1 MFSGRLWELFIDSF
15 PKILI
20 PGLTVTIPL
29 TVISFTFALIIA
41 VIMALVQF
49 ANVKVLKQIARF
61 YIWIFRGTPLLVQ
74 LFVVFFG
81 LSRIGIL
88 LDPFPAAVIVFSLN
102 EGAYCAETIRAALE
116 SVPKGQL
123 EAGQC
128 VGLTYLQTIFRI
140 VLPQA
145 MRTAFP
151 PLSNSLISMVKDTS
165 LAANIT
171 VTEMFMV
178 TQRIV
183 ARTYEPLLLYLEV
196 GLIYLIFSTVL
207 TWVQRFGEK
216 KLASYDTRRAE
227 LCCKLWTL
235 KNPSA
240 SCMCCAASIS
250 TWSRA
255 MWLPSSAR
263 PAPVKQPSCAA

>member
-88 LDPFPAAVIVFSLN
+88 L
-102 EGAYCAETIRAALE
+102 R
-116 SVPKGQL
+116 SVSG
-123 EAGQC
+123 G
-128 VGLTYLQTIFRI
+128 
-140 VLPQA
+140 
-145 MRTAFP
+145 
-151 PLSNSLISMVKDTS
+151 
-165 LAANIT
+165 
-171 VTEMFMV
+171 
-178 TQRIV
+178 
-183 ARTYEPLLLYLEV
+183 
-196 GLIYLIFSTVL
+196 
-207 TWVQRFGEK
+207 
-216 KLASYDTRRAE
+216 SY
-227 LCCKLWTL
+227 
-235 KNPSA
+235 
-240 SCMCCAASIS
+240 SCS
-250 TWSRA
+250 
-255 MWLPSSAR
+255 P
-263 PAPVKQPSCAA
+263 

>member
-1 MFSGRLWELFIDSF
+1 MPDSRLIELFLESF
-15 PKILI
+15 PKILL
-20 PGLTVTIPL
+20 PGLTATIPL
-29 TVISFTFALIIA
+29 TIISFSIALVIA
-41 VIMALVQF
+41 VVAALVQF
-49 ANVKVLKQIARF
+49 ANIKVLKQLARF

-74 LFVVFFG
+74 LFVVFYG
-81 LSRIGIL
+81 LPNLGVVL
-88 LDPFPAAVIVFSLN
+88 EPFPAAVIVFALN

-116 SVPKGQL
+116 SVPKGQM
-123 EAGQC
+123 EAGLC
-128 VGLTYLQTIFRI
+128 AGLSYLQTVFRI

-183 ARTYEPLLLYLEV
+183 ARTYEPLLLYMEV

-207 TWVQRFGEK
+207 TKLQAVGEK
-216 KLASYDTRRAE
+216 KLASYGRKGA
-227 LCCKLWTL
+227 
-235 KNPSA
+235 
-240 SCMCCAASIS
+240 
-250 TWSRA
+250 
-255 MWLPSSAR
+255 
-263 PAPVKQPSCAA
+263 

>member
-81 LSRIGIL
+81 LSRVGIL

-128 VGLTYLQTIFRI
+128 VGLTYPPDHFPHRAAAGHAHGVPAAFQLAHLHGQGH
-140 VLPQA
+140 LPCGEHH
-145 MRTAFP
+145 RNGNVHGHTAHRGAH
-151 PLSNSLISMVKDTS
+151 V
-165 LAANIT
+165 
-171 VTEMFMV
+171 
-178 TQRIV
+178 
-183 ARTYEPLLLYLEV
+183 
-196 GLIYLIFSTVL
+196 
-207 TWVQRFGEK
+207 
-216 KLASYDTRRAE
+216 
-227 LCCKLWTL
+227 
-235 KNPSA
+235 
-240 SCMCCAASIS
+240 
-250 TWSRA
+250 
-255 MWLPSSAR
+255 
-263 PAPVKQPSCAA
+263 

>member
-128 VGLTYLQTIFRI
+128 VGLTSRPF
-140 VLPQA
+140 
-145 MRTAFP
+145 
-151 PLSNSLISMVKDTS
+151 
-165 LAANIT
+165 
-171 VTEMFMV
+171 
-178 TQRIV
+178 
-183 ARTYEPLLLYLEV
+183 
-196 GLIYLIFSTVL
+196 
-207 TWVQRFGEK
+207 
-216 KLASYDTRRAE
+216 
-227 LCCKLWTL
+227 
-235 KNPSA
+235 SA
-240 SCMCCAASIS
+240 SCCRRPCARRSRRFPTRS
-250 TWSRA
+250 SPWSRTPP
-255 MWLPSSAR
+255 LRRTSP
-263 PAPVKQPSCAA
+263 